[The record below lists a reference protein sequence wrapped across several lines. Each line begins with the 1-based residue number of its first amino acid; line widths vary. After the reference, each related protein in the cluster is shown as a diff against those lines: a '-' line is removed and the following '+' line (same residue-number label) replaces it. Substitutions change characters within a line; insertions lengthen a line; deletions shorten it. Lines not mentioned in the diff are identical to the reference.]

1 MTKIMSQR
9 APLVYFYPLQQTQ
22 NLMKSID
29 WLTPISQRTGRVL
42 SVVALALV
50 AFACSDDSVAPS
62 GPGADEAARK
72 NKAISSLNTNSASS
86 SSTTSADG
94 YCIVVENV
102 PGTPCWKYTI
112 TRKEG
117 AKAIS
122 HFILDLNN
130 CPNPAVTP
138 LSIDNILN
146 ATVNGQA
153 AILESSEGETGCEIT
168 STSFVKFD
176 DLPDAEVYV
185 IEFCLNASYGNFLE
199 TTAWIKAGQSCH
211 SYVVQGPCCPL

>member
-1 MTKIMSQR
+1 
-9 APLVYFYPLQQTQ
+9 
-22 NLMKSID
+22 MKSID
-29 WLTPISQRTGRVL
+29 WLTLNRQRTMRVL
-42 SVVALALV
+42 GVVALAFV

-62 GPGADEAARK
+62 GPGADAAARK
-72 NKAISSLNTNSASS
+72 NKAISSLSANSETSN
-86 SSTTSADG
+86 STTPADG

-102 PGTPCWKYTI
+102 PGSPCWKYTI

-138 LSIDNILN
+138 LSINNILN
-146 ATVNGQA
+146 ATVNGQP
-153 AILESSEGETGCEIT
+153 AILDSSEGNTGCEIA

-176 DLPDAEVYV
+176 DLSDAGVYV

-199 TTAWIKAGQSCH
+199 TTAWIKAGTSCH